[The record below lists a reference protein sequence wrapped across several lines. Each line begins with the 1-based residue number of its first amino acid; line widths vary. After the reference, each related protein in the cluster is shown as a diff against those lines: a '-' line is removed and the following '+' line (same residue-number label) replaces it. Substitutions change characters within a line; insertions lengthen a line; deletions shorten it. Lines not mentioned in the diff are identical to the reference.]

1 MDYVVQAASALQ
13 MAREL
18 LAEEEQV
25 LTAEYAESMD
35 TAANLRLWRVQQ
47 VGTDV
52 HAALTMVSNIA
63 RKITAPAPEL
73 ALPRKVSI
81 SEVSLHI
88 DEDRPHEVL
97 YCGVIVPVR
106 PAEFRLLAALADR
119 PGKCLSWEVLYE
131 KMWNEPAAEPGQI
144 YSHAS
149 RLRKKLFQAVP
160 HVDPEK
166 VLVTIPRR
174 GLMLELPARVCRL
187 ESVVELQ

>member
-1 MDYVVQAASALQ
+1 MDYVLQAVSALQ

-25 LTAEYAESMD
+25 LTAEYAHSLD
-35 TAANLRLWRVQQ
+35 TAAHLRLWRVQQ
-47 VGTDV
+47 VNTDV

-63 RKITAPAPEL
+63 RKVTVTAPEPSLPKKEQL
-73 ALPRKVSI
+73 A
-81 SEVSLHI
+81 EVSLRI
-88 DEDRPHEVL
+88 DQDRPHEVR
-97 YCGVIVPVR
+97 YCNVIVPVR
-106 PAEFRLLAALADR
+106 PAEFRLLSALADK

-131 KMWNEPAAEPGQI
+131 RMWSEPVAEPGQI

-149 RLRKKLFQAVP
+149 RLRKKFSQAVP

-174 GLMLELPARVCRL
+174 GLMLDLPASAVA
-187 ESVVELQ
+187 LQ